1 MTRRTL
7 FDEARVI
14 QQSPAHMRTRF
25 LSGLAAFALAV
36 CAGAQTTAP
45 APRVIS
51 LAECIAMAL
60 EKNLDIQI
68 RRVQPTIDLYNLDA
82 TRGYYDLTARF
93 SAQQRFNSSPGSPDP
108 NSALFGVGSE
118 AYTESYGPS
127 LTQQLGSGGSLSLA
141 GNLIRRSGSSFT
153 SYNYSTDASISLT
166 QPLLKNAWIDST
178 RQTILLNKRTLKID
192 ELALRNQVMTTVNS
206 VQQAYYELV
215 FARDNVR
222 VQEAS
227 LELAEKLLA
236 DNKRRVEV
244 GALAPLDEKQSES
257 QVAARRSDLLSA
269 RRDLEIQ
276 VNNLKNLVGDD
287 FNSWATTA
295 LEPADKLL
303 AVAQTLNVQDSWR
316 HSMSLRPDLQQA
328 REQIERQN
336 IVLRYNHNQLF
347 PSLDLSLTYGH
358 NGIGQTLP
366 TGLNGIQ
373 RGNNQFYSY
382 GIVLSFP
389 LSNTTA
395 KNNYK
400 SGKLAKEVLL
410 LQFKQLE
417 QSIIVEIDNAVKQ
430 AQTAYEKIEA
440 TRQARLYAEAA
451 LDAEQKK
458 LENGKSTSFFV
469 LQLQRDLTAARSA
482 EIRALADYNKSLSTL
497 SKSEGTTLEKA
508 NIGLE
513 FK

>member
-1 MTRRTL
+1 
-7 FDEARVI
+7 
-14 QQSPAHMRTRF
+14 
-25 LSGLAAFALAV
+25 
-36 CAGAQTTAP
+36 
-45 APRVIS
+45 
-51 LAECIAMAL
+51 MAL
-60 EKNLDIQI
+60 DKNLDIQI
-68 RRVQPTIDLYNLDA
+68 RRLQPTIDLYNLDA
-82 TRGYYDLTARF
+82 TRGYYDLTFNLNATH
-93 SAQQRFNSSPGSPDP
+93 RFNSSPGSPDP
-108 NSALFGVGSE
+108 NSALFEKSSDSF
-118 AYTESYGPS
+118 TENYGPS
-127 LTQQLGSGGSLSLA
+127 FTQQLGTGGRVTLN
-141 GNLIRRSGSSFT
+141 GDLIRRSGSSFT
-153 SYNYSTDASISLT
+153 KGYNYSTDAGLSLT

-178 RQTILLNKRTLKID
+178 RQTILVNKHTLKID

-206 VQQAYYELV
+206 VQQAYFELV

-227 LELAEKLLA
+227 LGLAEKLLA

-257 QVAARRSDLLSA
+257 QVAARRSDLISA

-276 VNNLKNLVGDD
+276 VNNLKNLIGDD
-287 FNSWATTA
+287 FGAWATTA

-303 AVAQTLNVQDSWR
+303 ALAQTLNVQDSWR
-316 HSMSLRPDLQQA
+316 HSLALRPDLQQA

-347 PSLDLSLTYGH
+347 PSLDLTLTYGH

-366 TGLNGIQ
+366 TGLKGIQ
-373 RGNNQFYSY
+373 RGDNQFYSY
-382 GIVLSFP
+382 GFVLSFP

-400 SGKLAKEVLL
+400 SGKLTKELL
-410 LQFKQLE
+410 LLEFKRLE
-417 QSIIVEIDNAVKQ
+417 QGIIVEIDNAVKQ

>member
-1 MTRRTL
+1 M
-7 FDEARVI
+7 
-14 QQSPAHMRTRF
+14 QTRF
-25 LSGLAAFALAV
+25 LYGLAALALA
-36 CAGAQTTAP
+36 ASAAAQSAAP
-45 APRVIS
+45 ALRVVT
-51 LAECIAMAL
+51 LAECVTMAL
-60 EKNLDIQI
+60 ERNLDIQI
-68 RRVQPTIDLYNLDA
+68 RRLQPAIDLYNQSA
-82 TRGYYDLTARF
+82 ARGFYDLTFNLNA
-93 SAQQRFNSSPGSPDP
+93 SQRYISSPGSPDP
-108 NSALFGVGSE
+108 ASRLFNVSSE
-118 AYTESYGPS
+118 TYIDTYGPS
-127 LTQQLGSGGSLSLA
+127 FTQQLGTGGRLTINADLV
-141 GNLIRRSGSSFT
+141 RRSGNQFNSFT
-153 SYNYSTDASISLT
+153 YSSDAGITLT
-166 QPLLKNAWIDST
+166 QPLLRNLWIDST
-178 RQTILLNKRTLKID
+178 RQTILLSRHTLRID
-192 ELALRNQVMTTVNS
+192 ELALRNQVMTTVTS

-269 RRDLEIQ
+269 RRDLEVQ
-276 VNNLKNLVGDD
+276 MNNLKNLLGDD
-287 FNSWATTA
+287 FTSLAGVVF
-295 LEPADKLL
+295 EPADKLL
-303 AVAQTLNVQDSWR
+303 ALPQTLNAQESWR
-316 HSMSLRPDLQQA
+316 QGMALRPELLQA
-328 REQIERQN
+328 REQVERQN
-336 IVLRYNHNQLF
+336 IVLRFNYNQLF
-347 PSLDLSLTYGH
+347 PSLDLTLTYGH
-358 NGIGQTLP
+358 NGIGQTLS
-366 TGLNGIQ
+366 TGLNGVQ
-373 RGNNQFYSY
+373 RGDNQFYSY

-389 LSNTTA
+389 LNNTTA

-400 SGKLAKEVLL
+400 ASKAQKELLL

-417 QSIIVEIDNAVKQ
+417 QGIIVEIDNAVKQ
-430 AQTAYEKIEA
+430 AQAAYERIDA

-482 EIRALADYNKSLSTL
+482 EIRALADYNRTLSTL
-497 SKSEGTTLEKA
+497 SRSEGTTLDKA

>member
-1 MTRRTL
+1 M
-7 FDEARVI
+7 
-14 QQSPAHMRTRF
+14 
-25 LSGLAAFALAV
+25 AASAS
-36 CAGAQTTAP
+36 AQTGTP
-45 APRVIS
+45 APRSVT

-60 EKNLDIQI
+60 DKNLDIQI
-68 RRVQPTIDLYNLDA
+68 RRLQPRIDLLNLDGA
-82 TRGYYDLTARF
+82 RGYYDLTF
-93 SAQQRFNSSPGSPDP
+93 NLSASHRFNASPGSPDP
-108 NSALFGVGSE
+108 NSALFGLGSE
-118 AYTESYGPS
+118 SFTESYGPS
-127 LTQQLGSGGSLSLA
+127 FTQQLGSGGRVTLN
-141 GNLIRRSGSSFT
+141 GDLIRRSGSSFT
-153 SYNYSTDASISLT
+153 SYNYSTDAGISLT

-178 RQTILLNKRTLKID
+178 RQTILVNKQTLKID
-192 ELALRNQVMTTVNS
+192 ELALRNQVITTINS

-215 FARDNVR
+215 FARDNVL
-222 VQEAS
+222 VQAAS

-276 VNNLKNLVGDD
+276 VNNLKNLVGND
-287 FNSWATTA
+287 FTAWAATSFV
-295 LEPADKLL
+295 PADKLL
-303 AVAQTLNVQDSWR
+303 AVAQPLNVQDSWR

-336 IVLRYNHNQLF
+336 IVLRYSHNQLF
-347 PSLDLSLTYGH
+347 PSLDLTLTYGH

-373 RGNNQFYSY
+373 RGNNQFYTY

-400 SGKLAKEVLL
+400 SGKLQKELLL

-430 AQTAYEKIEA
+430 AQTAYEKIDA

-469 LQLQRDLTAARSA
+469 LQLQRDLTAARLA

>member
-1 MTRRTL
+1 
-7 FDEARVI
+7 
-14 QQSPAHMRTRF
+14 MRTRLF
-25 LSGLAAFALAV
+25 ASLAALWLVAPV
-36 CAGAQTTAP
+36 GAQTNAP
-45 APRVIS
+45 APRVIT
-51 LAECIAMAL
+51 LAECIQLAL

-68 RRVQPTIDLYNLDA
+68 RRLQPKIDLYNLDSS
-82 TRGYYDLTARF
+82 RGYYDLTFNLNA
-93 SAQQRFNSSPGSPDP
+93 SQRFNSSPGSPDP
-108 NSALFGVGSE
+108 ASRLFGVSSE
-118 AYTESYGPS
+118 SYSESYGPS
-127 LTQQLGSGGSLSLA
+127 LTQQLGTGGRVTVNGDLV
-141 GNLIRRSGSSFT
+141 RRSGTSFT
-153 SYNYSTDASISLT
+153 SFNYSTDAGISLT
-166 QPLLKNAWIDST
+166 QPLLKNSWIDAT
-178 RQTILLNKRTLKID
+178 RQTILVNKRTLKID
-192 ELALRNQVMTTVNS
+192 ELALRSQVITTINS
-206 VQQAYYELV
+206 VQQAYYELIY
-215 FARDNVR
+215 ARDNVR

-269 RRDLEIQ
+269 RRELEAQ
-276 VNNLKNLVGDD
+276 VNAIKSLLGDD
-287 FNSWATTA
+287 FNAWATVA
-295 LEPADKLL
+295 LEPADKLV
-303 AVAQTLNVQDSWR
+303 AVAQPLNVQDSWR
-316 HSMSLRPDLQQA
+316 TGMALRPDLQSSKEA
-328 REQIERQN
+328 IERQN
-336 IVLRYNHNQLF
+336 VVLRYNHNQLF
-347 PSLDLSLTYGH
+347 PSLDLTLTYGH
-358 NGIGQTLP
+358 NGLGQTLP

-373 RGNNQFYSY
+373 RGDNQFYSY

-395 KNNYK
+395 KNNYQ
-400 SGKLAKEVLL
+400 SSKLTKEVLL

-417 QSIIVEIDNAVKQ
+417 QSIIVEIDNSVKQ

>member
-1 MTRRTL
+1 
-7 FDEARVI
+7 
-14 QQSPAHMRTRF
+14 MRIRL
-25 LSGLAAFALAV
+25 LSGLAALSLIVTAR
-36 CAGAQTTAP
+36 AQAAAP
-45 APRVIS
+45 APRVVT

-60 EKNLDIQI
+60 DKNLDIQL
-68 RRVQPTIDLYNLDA
+68 RRLQPSIDLYNVDSA
-82 TRGYYDLTARF
+82 RGYYDLTVNVNATH
-93 SAQQRFNSSPGSPDP
+93 RFNSSPGSPDP
-108 NSALFGVGSE
+108 NSALFGRSSDSF
-118 AYTESYGPS
+118 TESYGPS
-127 LTQQLGSGGSLSLA
+127 LTQQFGTGGRATLN
-141 GNLIRRSGSSFT
+141 GDMVRRSGSSYT
-153 SYNYSTDASISLT
+153 SYNYSTDAGISLT
-166 QPLLKNAWIDST
+166 QPLLKNSWIDAT
-178 RQTILLNKRTLKID
+178 RQTIQVNRRTLKID
-192 ELALRNQVMTTVNS
+192 ELALRTQVMSTVTS
-206 VQQAYYELV
+206 VQQAYYELI

-227 LELAEKLLA
+227 LGLAEKLLA

-269 RRDLEIQ
+269 RRDLDLQ
-276 VNNLKNLVGDD
+276 VNALKGLLGDD
-287 FNSWATTA
+287 FGSWAA
-295 LEPADKLL
+295 LPLEPADRLV
-303 AVAQTLNVQDSWR
+303 AVPQSLNVQDSWR
-316 HSMSLRPDLQQA
+316 HGMSLRPDLQSSK
-328 REQIERQN
+328 ESIEKQN
-336 IVLRYNHNQLF
+336 IVLRYNYNQLF
-347 PSLDLSLTYGH
+347 PSLDLTLTYGH
-358 NGIGQTLP
+358 NGLGQTLP
-366 TGLNGIQ
+366 GGLNGIQ
-373 RGNNQFYSY
+373 RGDNQFYSY
-382 GIVLSFP
+382 GLVLSFP

-400 SGKLAKEVLL
+400 AGKVTKEMLL

-417 QSIIVEIDNAVKQ
+417 QSIIVEIDNSVKQ
-430 AQTAYEKIEA
+430 AQAAYDKIDA

-482 EIRALADYNKSLSTL
+482 EIRALADYNKALSTL

>member
-1 MTRRTL
+1 
-7 FDEARVI
+7 
-14 QQSPAHMRTRF
+14 MRTRL
-25 LSGLAAFALAV
+25 LSGLAALALVVPAS
-36 CAGAQTTAP
+36 AQTNAP
-45 APRVIS
+45 AARVIT
-51 LAECIAMAL
+51 LAECIALAL
-60 EKNLDIQI
+60 DKNLDIQI
-68 RRVQPTIDLYNLDA
+68 RRLQPSIDLYNLDA
-82 TRGYYDLTARF
+82 ARGYYDLT
-93 SAQQRFNSSPGSPDP
+93 FNLNASQAFRASPPSGNPASR
-108 NSALFGVGSE
+108 LFGVPSE
-118 AYTESYGPS
+118 NYTELYGSS
-127 LTQQLGSGGSLSLA
+127 LTQQLGSGGNVTLNTDLT
-141 GNLIRRSGSSFT
+141 RQSGSSFT
-153 SYNYSTDASISLT
+153 SFNYSSVADITLT

-178 RQTILLNKRTLKID
+178 RQTILLNKRQLKID
-192 ELALRNQVMTTVNS
+192 ELALRDQVMTTVNS

-269 RRDLEIQ
+269 KRDLEIQ

-287 FNSWATTA
+287 FNAWAVTA

-303 AVAQTLNVQDSWR
+303 AVAQPLNVQDSWR
-316 HSMSLRPDLQQA
+316 HSLAQRPDLQQKK
-328 REQIERQN
+328 EQIERQN
-336 IVLRYNHNQLF
+336 IVLRYNYNQLF
-347 PSLDLSLTYGH
+347 PSLDLTLTYGH
-358 NGIGQTLP
+358 NSLGQTLP
-366 TGLNGIQ
+366 TGLNGLQ
-373 RGNNQFYSY
+373 RGDNQSYSY

-389 LSNTTA
+389 LSNTKA
-395 KNNYK
+395 KNDYK
-400 SGKLAKEVLL
+400 AGKLTKEVLL
-410 LQFKQLE
+410 LDFKKLE
-417 QSIIVEIDNAVKQ
+417 QSIIVEVDNGVKQ
-430 AQTAYEKIEA
+430 AQTAYDKIEA

-469 LQLQRDLTAARSA
+469 LQLQRDPTAARSA
-482 EIRALADYNKSLSTL
+482 EIRALADYNKALATL
-497 SKSEGTTLEKA
+497 SKSEGTTLDKA

>member
-1 MTRRTL
+1 
-7 FDEARVI
+7 
-14 QQSPAHMRTRF
+14 
-25 LSGLAAFALAV
+25 
-36 CAGAQTTAP
+36 
-45 APRVIS
+45 
-51 LAECIAMAL
+51 MAL
-60 EKNLDIQI
+60 DKNLDIQI
-68 RRVQPTIDLYNLDA
+68 RRLQPTIDLYNLDA
-82 TRGYYDLTARF
+82 TRGYYDLTFNLNATH
-93 SAQQRFNSSPGSPDP
+93 RFNSSPGSPDP
-108 NSALFGVGSE
+108 NSALFGKNSDSF
-118 AYTESYGPS
+118 TESYGPS
-127 LTQQLGSGGSLSLA
+127 FTQQLGTGGRVTLN
-141 GNLIRRSGSSFT
+141 GDLIRRSGSSFT
-153 SYNYSTDASISLT
+153 KGYNYSTDAGLSLT

-178 RQTILLNKRTLKID
+178 RQTILVNKHTLKID

-206 VQQAYYELV
+206 VQQAYFELV

-227 LELAEKLLA
+227 LGLAEKLLA

-257 QVAARRSDLLSA
+257 QVAARRSDLISA

-276 VNNLKNLVGDD
+276 VNNLKNLIGDD
-287 FNSWATTA
+287 FGAWATTA

-303 AVAQTLNVQDSWR
+303 ALAQTLNVQDSWR
-316 HSMSLRPDLQQA
+316 HSLALRPDLQQA

-347 PSLDLSLTYGH
+347 PSLDLTLTYGH

-373 RGNNQFYSY
+373 RGDNQFYSY
-382 GIVLSFP
+382 GFVLSFP
-389 LSNTTA
+389 LSNRTA

-400 SGKLAKEVLL
+400 SGKLTKELL
-410 LQFKQLE
+410 LLEFKRLE
-417 QSIIVEIDNAVKQ
+417 QGIIVEIDNAVKQ

-469 LQLQRDLTAARSA
+469 LQLQRDLSAARSA

>member
-1 MTRRTL
+1 
-7 FDEARVI
+7 
-14 QQSPAHMRTRF
+14 MRTRLF
-25 LSGLAAFALAV
+25 SGLAALAFAVSAS
-36 CAGAQTTAP
+36 AQTNAP
-45 APRVIS
+45 ATRIIT
-51 LAECIAMAL
+51 LAECIALAL
-60 EKNLDIQI
+60 DKNLDIQI
-68 RRVQPTIDLYNLDA
+68 RRLQPSIDLYNLDSA
-82 TRGYYDLTARF
+82 RGYYDLAFNLNATH
-93 SAQQRFNSSPGSPDP
+93 RFNSSPGSPDP
-108 NSALFGVGSE
+108 NSALFGKSSDSF
-118 AYTESYGPS
+118 TESYGPS
-127 LTQQLGSGGSLSLA
+127 FTQQFGTGGRA
-141 GNLIRRSGSSFT
+141 TINGDLIRRSGSSFT
-153 SYNYSTDASISLT
+153 SFNYQTDAGISLT

-178 RQTILLNKRTLKID
+178 RQTILVNKKTLKID
-192 ELALRNQVMTTVNS
+192 ELALRNQVITTVNS

-276 VNNLKNLVGDD
+276 LNLIKSFLGDD
-287 FNSWATTA
+287 YVSWAA
-295 LEPADKLL
+295 IILEPADKL
-303 AVAQTLNVQDSWR
+303 VALPQTFNVQDSWR
-316 HSMSLRPDLQQA
+316 SGMSLRPDLQSSKEA
-328 REQIERQN
+328 IERQN
-336 IVLRYNHNQLF
+336 IVLRYNYNQLF
-347 PSLDLSLTYGH
+347 PSLDLTLTYGH
-358 NGIGQTLP
+358 NGLGRTVD

-373 RGNNQFYSY
+373 RGDNQFYSY

-395 KNNYK
+395 KNTYK
-400 SGKLAKEVLL
+400 SGKLTKEVLL

-430 AQTAYEKIEA
+430 AQTAYEKINA

-482 EIRALADYNKSLSTL
+482 EIRALADYNKAIASL
-497 SKSEGTTLEKA
+497 SKSEATTLEKA